1 MTLTI
6 ILIRTV
12 IVFFSITIALRLMG
26 KRQLGELELSELVV
40 AILISD
46 LAANPLQDIGIPL
59 LNGLLPIVVLLCCE
73 LLISGFIV
81 KSATFR
87 SLVCGRPSILVENG
101 QISESEMRRNRFTL
115 DELAEE
121 LRGQGI
127 TDIGKVKY
135 AVLETDGTLSAI
147 LYPSAQPVTPAQ
159 LGIAADDPG
168 YTVMI
173 INDGRLLEKNLAIAG
188 RDAVWLK
195 AELERRGAA
204 GPEEVYLMSVNSAGD
219 VYYQAM
225 EGKR

>member
-1 MTLTI
+1 MTI

-121 LRGQGI
+121 LRGRPFVSQRSDTDADIQNYLKHNDLNVHISCYVIDDESMVEMVACGQG
-127 TDIGKVKY
+127 V
-135 AVLETDGTLSAI
+135 AI
-147 LYPSAQPVTPAQ
+147 MPQ
-159 LGIAADDPG
+159 L
-168 YTVMI
+168 
-173 INDGRLLEKNLAIAG
+173 LLT
-188 RDAVWLK
+188 RQ
-195 AELERRGAA
+195 GAA
-204 GPEEVYLMSVNSAGD
+204 SSVQVLALEPPSGRSIGLACLDRNSLSPAAREFGRRIRLFSK
-219 VYYQAM
+219 
-225 EGKR
+225 EL